1 MTADK
6 GHQDGVL
13 AAVLDRFE
21 KFRLPR
27 ALEIK
32 AKVDRGE
39 PLDSADIDHLETVLE
54 DAQTIKRFVD
64 QRTDLQ
70 PLYTRAID
78 LYRSITIKALENEQ
92 RGPS

>member
-1 MTADK
+1 MTEISQ
-6 GHQDGVL
+6 QDGVL
-13 AAVLDRFE
+13 VAVLDRFE

-39 PLDSADIDHLETVLE
+39 RLDSADIDHLQNVFA
-54 DAQTIKRFVD
+54 DAETIKRYVD
-64 QRTDLQ
+64 TRPDLH
-70 PLYTRAID
+70 PLYTRAVS
-78 LYRSITIKALENEQ
+78 LYRSITAKALENEE